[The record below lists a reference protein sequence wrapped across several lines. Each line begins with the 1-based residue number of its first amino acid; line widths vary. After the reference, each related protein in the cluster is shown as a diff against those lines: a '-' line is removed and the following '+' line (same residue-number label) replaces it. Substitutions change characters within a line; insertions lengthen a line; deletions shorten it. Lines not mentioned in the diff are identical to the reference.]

1 MGEGLASRLAV
12 ERRILALSRPHG
24 VVHRAQLLA
33 ARISRNMIDHRVRV
47 GWLRPLYRGVYAVGP
62 VQSNDA
68 PYLAAVLAC
77 GGNAALSHESASF
90 LWRMTPHG
98 PTGPVAVT
106 VPARRCPRHRGI
118 RIHRIHALP
127 PDEVT
132 RLRGIPVTTAPRTL
146 LDLASVL
153 SSRELEQALAQ
164 AERMYAGT
172 QRRLLALL
180 ARYPARAGTPT
191 LRELLGGSHRP
202 ALTRSEAE
210 ERFLDVV
217 RRAGLSV
224 PDVNV
229 RFHGYELDFLWREE
243 RLAVEMDGFAFH
255 GDRAAFEA
263 DRRRDADLAA
273 RGIQVMRVTW
283 RQITKEP
290 EATLVRLARALAER
304 ARAA

>member
-12 ERRILALSRPHG
+12 ERRILALSRPQG
-24 VVHRAQLLA
+24 VVHRVRLLA
-33 ARISRNMIDHRVRV
+33 AGVSRNTIDHRIRV
-47 GWLRPLYRGVYAVGP
+47 GWLRPIHRGVYAVGP

-77 GGNAALSHESASF
+77 GGNAALSHESAGF
-90 LWRMTPHG
+90 LWRITRHE

-118 RIHRIHALP
+118 RVHRVHALR

-132 RLRGIPVTTAPRTL
+132 RLRVVPVTTAARTL

-153 SSRELEQALAQ
+153 PSRELEQALAQ

-180 ARYPARAGTPT
+180 ARYPARVGAPA
-191 LRELLGGSHRP
+191 LRELLGGSRRP

-210 ERFLDVV
+210 ERILELV
-217 RRAGLSV
+217 RKAGLSL
-224 PDVNV
+224 PDLNV
-229 RFHGYELDFLWREE
+229 RLHGYELDFLWRD
-243 RLAVEMDGFAFH
+243 VTS
-255 GDRAAFEA
+255 A
-263 DRRRDADLAA
+263 DRIRRVVGDYTELRFDGH
-273 RGIQVMRVTW
+273 RTD
-283 RQITKEP
+283 
-290 EATLVRLARALAER
+290 AER
-304 ARAA
+304 KCY